1 VQQRPGNVAHDGRI
15 LTTHSQVR
23 SIDNFSTGSR
33 GSISGEKFLEAGYA
47 VIFLHRAAGRCPYSR
62 RFHGKSVLDL
72 VRIEE
77 DGRCGLDP
85 NLEIENAF
93 KLRQQALRGR
103 QSTPAGGQGPADSGP
118 PMLLEL
124 PFTTV
129 TEYLF
134 YLRGLTKTIAPLGPR
149 ACV

>member
-1 VQQRPGNVAHDGRI
+1 M
-15 LTTHSQVR
+15 
-23 SIDNFSTGSR
+23 
-33 GSISGEKFLEAGYA
+33 
-47 VIFLHRAAGRCPYSR
+47 
-62 RFHGKSVLDL
+62 SVLDL
-72 VRIEE
+72 VRINA
-77 DGRCGLDP
+77 DGRCGLGS

-93 KLRQQALRGR
+93 KLRQQALGGR
-103 QSTPAGGQGPADSGP
+103 QSTPAGGQGAADSGP

-134 YLRGLTKTIAPLGPR
+134 YLRGLTKTLAPLGSR